1 MDMSDEYDIAI
12 VGGGMIGASLAVALD
27 PLGLRT
33 VVIETHAADSRA
45 QPGYDARSTA
55 ISAGSRRILEGLGVW
70 ARLEGVA
77 EPIHRVHV
85 SERGRFAFAR
95 LDRRDTGEP
104 ALGYVIENRRLGA
117 ALWEAISGCRHVE
130 PLVPARVSGI
140 VCGSR
145 RVTLEVVDASG
156 DSCEI
161 TASLVV
167 GADGAR
173 SALRELLGIRAR
185 VWDYGQTAVIAN
197 VSPARFHEQ
206 VAYERFTGSGPIA
219 MLPMNEGRC
228 ACVWTL
234 ETARAAHV
242 LGLSDDAFREALQAE
257 FGYRLGRLLR
267 IGARQGYPLAL
278 VRSERLDWGGRVAF
292 AGNAAQGLHPIAA
305 QGFNLGLR
313 DVAALAEAVAADF
326 DDPRRLLDRYVA
338 VRRRD
343 RLAAIGL
350 TDGLVRLF
358 SSPLAGIRGARDLGL
373 LGLDLLP
380 PLKAAFARRAMGLA
394 GRQSRLARGIPLER
408 APN

>member
-1 MDMSDEYDIAI
+1 MDMSDDYDIAI
-12 VGGGMIGASLAVALD
+12 VGGGMIGTSLAIALE

-33 VVIETHAADSRA
+33 VVIEARAPECSA
-45 QPGYDARSTA
+45 QPGYDERSTA
-55 ISAGSRRILEGLGVW
+55 ISGGSRRILEGLGVW
-70 ARLEGVA
+70 ERIEGVA

-95 LDRRDTGEP
+95 LDRRDAGEP
-104 ALGYVIENRRLGA
+104 ALGYVIENRRLAA
-117 ALWEAISGCRHVE
+117 ALWDTLSRCRHVQ
-130 PLVPARVSGI
+130 PLIPARVSAI
-140 VCGSR
+140 HCGAQQ
-145 RVTLEVVDASG
+145 VTLEAVDASG
-156 DSCEI
+156 APRVV
-161 TASLVV
+161 TAPLVV

-185 VWDYGQTAVIAN
+185 VWDYRQTAIIAN
-197 VSPARFHEQ
+197 VSPARFHEH

-219 MLPMNEGRC
+219 MLPMSEGRC

-234 ETARAAHV
+234 ETARAAQM
-242 LGLSDDAFREALQAE
+242 LELSDQAFRDALQAE
-257 FGYRLGRLLR
+257 FGYRLGRLGK

-313 DVAALAEAVAADF
+313 DVAALAEAAAANF
-326 DDPRRLLDRYVA
+326 DDTRLLLERYKA
-338 VRRRD
+338 ARRRD
-343 RLAAIGL
+343 RLAAIAL

-358 SSPLAGIRGARDLGL
+358 SSPLAGARAARDLGL

-380 PLKAAFARRAMGLA
+380 PLKTAFARRAMGLA
-394 GRQSRLARGIPLER
+394 GRQSRLALGAPLDSGR
-408 APN
+408 N

>member
-1 MDMSDEYDIAI
+1 MSDHYDVAI
-12 VGGGMIGASLAVALD
+12 VGGGMIGASLAIALQ

-33 VVIETHAADSRA
+33 VIIEAHAPAGGAR
-45 QPGYDARSTA
+45 PGYDELSTA
-55 ISAGSRRILEGLGVW
+55 ISAGSRRILEGLSVW
-70 ARLEGVA
+70 TRVEGAA
-77 EPIHRVHV
+77 EPIHSVHV

-95 LDRRDTGEP
+95 LDRRDTREP

-117 ALWEAISGCRHVE
+117 ALWEAIAGCRQVE
-130 PLVPARVSGI
+130 ALTPARVSGI

-145 RVTLEVVDASG
+145 RVTLQAVDASG
-156 DSCEI
+156 GWREI
-161 TASLVV
+161 STSLAV

-185 VWDYGQTAVIAN
+185 VWDYGQTAIIAN
-197 VSPARFHEQ
+197 VSPARFHEH
-206 VAYERFTGSGPIA
+206 VAYERFTDSGPIA
-219 MLPMNEGRC
+219 MLPMTEGRC

-234 ETARAAHV
+234 ETARAAHM
-242 LGLSDDAFREALQAE
+242 LGLSDDAFREALQAS
-257 FGYRLGRLLR
+257 FGYRLGRLGR

-313 DVAALAEAVAADF
+313 DVAALAEAVAEDF
-326 DDPRRLLDRYVA
+326 DDPRRLLDRYITA
-338 VRRRD
+338 RRRD

-358 SSPLAGIRGARDLGL
+358 SSPLAGVRAARDLGL
-373 LGLDLLP
+373 LGMDLLP
-380 PLKAAFARRAMGLA
+380 PVKAAFGRRAMGLA
-394 GRQSRLARGIPLER
+394 GRQPRLARGIPLER
-408 APN
+408 APD